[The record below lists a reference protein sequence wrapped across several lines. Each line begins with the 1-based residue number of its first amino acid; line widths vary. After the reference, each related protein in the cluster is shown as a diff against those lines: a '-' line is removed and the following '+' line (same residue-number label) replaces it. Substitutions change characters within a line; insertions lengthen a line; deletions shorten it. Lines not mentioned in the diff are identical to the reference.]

1 MGKEKRKI
9 LSISAHWE
17 SESRAGGTLAK
28 YSKRGFEVHIANMS
42 YETRNERDKE
52 KRKAEAEEMAKIL
65 GVRMVFFDFPCFD
78 LKEDFPTKMC
88 ILNIIRELRPE
99 IVFTLHA
106 ADPDPDH
113 RAIALATLHA
123 VYLANNPSI
132 ETECDPHSVLN
143 VYNFEGRFEAS
154 FRKPQNYVDISDTFE
169 EKISALR
176 KESHFLPHEIKDV
189 YQWNAFRGREVGVK
203 FAEAFVRP
211 KIPYQATNKALD
223 ILP

>member
-1 MGKEKRKI
+1 VGKEKKV

-28 YSKRGFEVHIANMS
+28 YIQRGFEVYIANMS
-42 YETRNERDKE
+42 YETKNEKEKE

-65 GVRMVFFDFPCFD
+65 GVKMVFFDFPCFE
-78 LKEDFPTKMC
+78 LKDDFSTKMC
-88 ILNIIRELRPE
+88 ILNIIREIRPE

-106 ADPDPDH
+106 ADPDSDH
-113 RAIALATLHA
+113 RAIASATLQA

-132 ETECDPHSVLN
+132 ETERDPHSVLN
-143 VYNFEGRFEAS
+143 IYSFEGRFEAS

-169 EKISALR
+169 KKISALG
-176 KESHFLPHEIKDV
+176 KESHFLPHEIEDV
-189 YQWNAFRGREVGVK
+189 RLWNAFRGREVGVK

-211 KIPYQATNKALD
+211 KISYQATNKALD
-223 ILP
+223 LLP